1 MIVRRDAHN
10 FIIVIVHEIWCNLN
24 FIYFGTFKA
33 PRTVVQNSIESVELR
48 IKFRNKKRNNDNFRI
63 EIFNTLNSF
72 RPVNRYLSIYVHV
85 SHRRRREV
93 NNRRDKNRVVFFKKN
108 FFRDARSI
116 ASSVAYILPTNEF
129 FIGGVLLA
137 AHRRRTVVIFN
148 VPI

>member
-108 FFRDARSI
+108 FFRREVNRVI
-116 ASSVAYILPTNEF
+116 RCVHTTYERVFYWRRFTCRTPTTNGRN
-129 FIGGVLLA
+129 I
-137 AHRRRTVVIFN
+137 
-148 VPI
+148 